1 MDQHRSPEQPVD
13 RDRAVRRAGRLR
25 RTLVGTSAAAS
36 LGIAAVLGISALD
49 NASTSAAQSSTT
61 SSTGRARRAAARPA
75 PPGSSD
81 QSSSTTAPNLSAGS
95 GSANASTSG
104 S

>member
-36 LGIAAVLGISALD
+36 LGIAAVLGVSALD
-49 NASTSAAQSSTT
+49 NGSTSAARSSTT
-61 SSTGRARRAAARPA
+61 SSTGSGSSSSSSTSTS
-75 PPGSSD
+75 GSSD
-81 QSSSTTAPNLSAGS
+81 PSSRTTVPNLSAGS
-95 GSANASTSG
+95 GSASASTSG

>member
-1 MDQHRSPEQPVD
+1 MDQHRSPDQPVD

-36 LGIAAVLGISALD
+36 LGIAAVVGISALD
-49 NASTSAAQSSTT
+49 NGSTSAAQSSST
-61 SSTGRARRAAARPA
+61 SSTGSGSSSSSPTSAS
-75 PPGSSD
+75 GSSD
-81 QSSSTTAPNLSAGS
+81 QSRSTTAPNLSVGS